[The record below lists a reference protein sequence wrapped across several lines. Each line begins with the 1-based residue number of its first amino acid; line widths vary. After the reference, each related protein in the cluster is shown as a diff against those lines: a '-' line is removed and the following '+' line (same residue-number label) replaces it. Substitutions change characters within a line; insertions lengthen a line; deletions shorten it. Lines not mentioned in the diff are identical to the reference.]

1 MRHPVLRLSDQALRS
16 ADQAIGFLMQQAVEN
31 ADCISLAAG
40 LVDEQTL
47 PVDLVRE
54 TVGKVL
60 AESGSGSR
68 LLQYGTTQGPEPLR
82 RVFRDY
88 LAELEQRTDRLSD
101 LPLSQ
106 LFLTTG
112 SQQLLALAGAG
123 VIQSGRHLSGGSTDL
138 FCVFGCVAGS
148 GCGYCA
154 GDCGRF
160 RDVSGCAA

>member
-68 LLQYGTTQGPEPLR
+68 LLQYGTTQGP
-82 RVFRDY
+82 
-88 LAELEQRTDRLSD
+88 
-101 LPLSQ
+101 
-106 LFLTTG
+106 
-112 SQQLLALAGAG
+112 
-123 VIQSGRHLSGGSTDL
+123 
-138 FCVFGCVAGS
+138 
-148 GCGYCA
+148 
-154 GDCGRF
+154 
-160 RDVSGCAA
+160 